1 MILHA
6 SGNEKRAKITILTQE
21 KIYSK
26 PKTVTV
32 NKEGH
37 YIMMKVSNNQ
47 EVVTT
52 INIYTFNIRAP
63 AY

>member
-1 MILHA
+1 MIPHA
-6 SGNEKRAKITILTQE
+6 SGNEKRAEITILTQE
-21 KIYSK
+21 NIYSK
-26 PKTVTV
+26 QKIVTV

-52 INIYTFNIRAP
+52 INIYAFNIRVP